1 MIQIES
7 IRIENFRGIK
17 SLVQSLN
24 RKNLGICGPNG
35 TGKSGIVDA
44 IEFALTGSVTRLSG
58 AGSGGVSVRQH
69 AAHVDH
75 RDQPQKSTVALT
87 VTAVTSGK
95 TFTIER
101 SVANPRKPNITPA
114 PDSEVNAL
122 VKGLSEHPEFA
133 LSRREILKYVIV
145 EPGVRSKEVQALLK
159 LDDVEKVRASFT
171 TIVNGTLNQIRNA
184 ETAVGTART
193 QLMAA
198 MKIEELRPP
207 MILEAANERRAV
219 LGLGALTELTKD
231 TSLKGGVGAG
241 SGMSKKPQVIR
252 AVAVAELGKLEDIA
266 AAASDLATK
275 SAAEVVLRL
284 ERLSGNAELLR
295 AFKQRAFLVTG
306 LALIDHEICPFCET
320 EWDLAELRRRVGER
334 LAQAKEV
341 ETIQSDVTTA
351 SQPLLMEISK
361 IEAIITEVVRSA
373 RGATEGIEVS
383 ALTEWSDAL
392 ANLAG
397 RLKKTDDVEELV
409 AVLANDWR
417 RMPTKLKET
426 LGTVRRSLE
435 ALPEVSKEEES
446 KEFLIVAQ
454 ERLETFQKNRR
465 QLELAKKQGAL
476 AAKVAAVYG
485 STSNTFLTNIYH
497 EVENDFS
504 RLYAIINSEDESDF
518 TAKLTPSLGKLGFEV
533 EFYGRGY
540 FPPGAYH
547 SEGHQDGMGLCLYL
561 ALMRRTMGSDFTFAV
576 LDDVLMSVD
585 AVHRKEVCRL
595 IKTEF
600 PNTQFVFTTHDD
612 AWLQHMKNEGLV
624 SSKSVLQF
632 RKWSVDDGPHVWQFE
647 DVWAE
652 IAHDLEHN
660 DIPGAAA
667 ALRRYL
673 EFLGG
678 DLSQR
683 LRSQVEYR
691 SSGVGYEL
699 AELWSAVAGRWV
711 DLLGKAKATA
721 QSWQQEEEFEKL
733 KTRHEAFSAKLAK
746 SKVDQWELNA
756 AVHYNEWAALQK
768 GDFLPVVASFKE
780 LIDCFKCSVCGA
792 YLYVAPSR
800 GTVEAIRCDCN
811 KTNINLKKKVK

>member
-7 IRIENFRGIK
+7 IRIENFRGIR

-58 AGSGGVSVRQH
+58 SGSGGVTVKQH
-69 AAHVDH
+69 APHVDH
-75 RDQPQKSTVALT
+75 RDQPQNAVVALT
-87 VTAVTSGK
+87 VTAVVSGK

-101 SVANPRKPNITPA
+101 SVASPRRPTVTPSD
-114 PDSEVNAL
+114 PEIERVVKAL
-122 VKGLSEHPEFA
+122 GEHPEVA

-159 LDDVEKVRASFT
+159 LDAVEKVRAGFT
-171 TIVNGTLNQIRNA
+171 TIVNGAANQVRNA
-184 ETAVGTART
+184 ETGVGTART
-193 QLMAA
+193 QLLAA
-198 MKIEELRPP
+198 LKIEELRAA

-219 LGLGALTELTKD
+219 LGLSSLTELTKD
-231 TSLKGGVGAG
+231 ISLKAGVGG
-241 SGMSKKPQVIR
+241 GGTDRKPSVIR
-252 AVAVAELGKLEDIA
+252 SA
-266 AAASDLATK
+266 ALAGLATLEAVVATSPRPAAR
-275 SAAEVVLRL
+275 SAEEVTQQLGRL
-284 ERLSGNAELLR
+284 IANADLLR
-295 AFKQRAFLVTG
+295 AFKQRSFLVTG
-306 LALIDHEICPFCET
+306 LGLIDAEICPFCET
-320 EWDLAELRRRVGER
+320 QWDPAELRARVGDR

-341 ETIQSDVTTA
+341 QAIQLAVTTE
-351 SQPLLMEISK
+351 SQPLLAEISD
-361 IEAIITEVVRSA
+361 IGVVITEVA
-373 RGATEGIEVS
+373 RNARRVIPDIDVAPVTS
-383 ALTEWSDAL
+383 WSDAL
-392 ANLAG
+392 SNVAS
-397 RLKKTDDVEELV
+397 RLKRTDDVEGLV
-409 AVLANDWR
+409 AILADDWR
-417 RMPTKLKET
+417 RLPTNLSGT
-426 LGTVRRSLE
+426 LQVVRKAFE
-435 ALPEVSKEEES
+435 ALPEVSKEEEA

-454 ERLETFQKNRR
+454 ERLETYQKGRR
-465 QLELAKKQGAL
+465 RWEHAKKQL
-476 AAKVAAVYG
+476 AVATTVANAYG
-485 STSNTFLTNIYH
+485 STSTSFLTKIYH
-497 EVENDFS
+497 EVEKDFS
-504 RLYAIINSEDESDF
+504 RLYAIINSEDEADF

-561 ALMRRTMGSDFTFAV
+561 ALMRRTMGEDFTFAV

-585 AVHRKEVCRL
+585 AGHRKEVCRL

-624 SSKSVLQF
+624 SSKAVLQF

-652 IAHDLEHN
+652 IANDLDHN
-660 DIPGAAA
+660 DISGAAA

-691 SSGVGYEL
+691 GGGVGYEL
-699 AELWSAVAGRWV
+699 AELWSAVSGRWS
-711 DLLGKAKATA
+711 DLLGKAKAAA
-721 QSWQQEEEFEKL
+721 QSWQQDEEFEKL
-733 KTRHEAFSAKLAK
+733 KVRHEEFTATLAK

-756 AVHYNEWAALQK
+756 AVHYNEWARLQK
-768 GDFLPVVASFKE
+768 NDFLPVVSAFKD
-780 LIDCFKCSVCGA
+780 LIDCFKCTACSA
-792 YLYVAPSR
+792 FLYVAPPR
-800 GTVEAIRCDCN
+800 GSVESIRCDCN
-811 KTNINLKKKVK
+811 RTSINLKKKPK